1 MLTAKI
7 NNNLINC
14 YDGKYSKEDLKTWA
28 SKDIIKCPVC
38 GKSYEY
44 CHGQINTPYFRHKDK
59 AACDYLYSEPETEEH
74 IKGKLTLYNWIKKQD
89 GITNAVLEAWIPETK
104 QRPDIM
110 FEYGGS
116 KWVIEYQCSPIATE
130 QIERHKLYEAGG
142 IKDIWICGVQNYG
155 TGNKHMEKI
164 MDGMFSS
171 KHNKFIEIHNIIR
184 YDLLPYCHLSTN
196 RFDNISLND
205 LTFKDKIAFTDD
217 AMLPYIEQD
226 KNLQNKKEEEDKQK
240 EHIHSLYELCNTIP
254 KWYEQVWHHCKISVH
269 EGNLSSPYLI
279 MMNFDS
285 DVTSPFT
292 LFVKDDV
299 IDICYKKQY
308 SRRVYSHSSYKIN
321 SFRWEKATKFINM
334 GKLRYESSDDLVPV
348 IKEYFSSRL
357 REGAS
362 MRYKMK
368 KILKEEGF

>member
-7 NNNLINC
+7 RNNIINC
-14 YDGKYSKEDLKTWA
+14 YDGKYSKEELKAWA
-28 SKDIIKCPVC
+28 SKDIIKCPAC

-59 AACDYLYSEPETEEH
+59 VECDYLYSESETEEH
-74 IKGKLTLYNWIKKQD
+74 IKGKMVLYNWIKKQD
-89 GITNAVLEAWIPETK
+89 GVTNAVLEAWIPETK

-171 KHNKFIEIHNIIR
+171 KDNKFIEIHNIIR
-184 YDLLPYCHLSTN
+184 YDLLPYCHLSIN

-226 KNLQNKKEEEDKQK
+226 KELHKQK
-240 EHIHSLYELCNTIP
+240 EDENRKKEYIHSLYEICNTIP
-254 KWYEQVWHHCKISVH
+254 KWYEQVWHHCKISVS
-269 EGNLSSPYLI
+269 EGNLSSPYLVMI
-279 MMNFDS
+279 NFQS
-285 DVTSPFT
+285 DITLPFT
-292 LFVKDDV
+292 MFVKEGV
-299 IDICYKKQY
+299 IDICKTEKY
-308 SRRVYSHSSYKIN
+308 RRKITIESSYRRN
-321 SFRWEKATKFINM
+321 RTRWETASRFVKIGELM
-334 GKLRYESSDDLVPV
+334 YSDSSELVPV
-348 IKEYFSSRL
+348 VRDYFSSKL
-357 REGAS
+357 REGVV
-362 MRYKMK
+362 RKYKRGGK
-368 KILKEEGF
+368 YNG